1 MTWFLLVGIVVN
13 VILTGLALYW
23 VFRNMKPRGDSGKNR
38 KDRD

>member
-1 MTWFLLVGIVVN
+1 MTTFLLVGIVAN

-23 VFRNMKPRGDSGKNR
+23 VFKNMKSRDDSAKKR

>member
-1 MTWFLLVGIVVN
+1 VTWFLLVGIVVN

-23 VFRNMKPRGDSGKNR
+23 VFRNTKPRDDSAKKR